1 VILVDIPG
9 IGLRFIQVTVQT
21 EAEIAAQRAAQ
32 AKVGTF
38 GRAFVFVFRRV
49 EIAVPRTVPGLVSRF
64 LVMIFTT
71 PPAAPL
77 P

>member
-1 VILVDIPG
+1 MSG

-38 GRAFVFVFRRV
+38 SRAFIFVLRRI
-49 EIAVPRTVPGLVSRF
+49 EITVP
-64 LVMIFTT
+64 
-71 PPAAPL
+71 
-77 P
+77 